1 MKKIIII
8 ILITI
13 GAILVKI
20 PPYVELNNL
29 AIIESIGISYNDEN
43 YTIWLKEMLPIKD
56 QNGINYNF
64 KYYKRSSDS
73 IENAYKKI
81 KSKTKKKLYLKRIK
95 LLITNVGESEKITKE
110 LKINPPSILHTNEP
124 IYKELKDN

>member
-8 ILITI
+8 ILIAI

-64 KYYKRSSDS
+64 KYYKGSSNS